1 MGYIESSLMK
11 GENVVL
17 KAQLHWAIYWL
28 PALIALL
35 GLCLLV
41 VPLDSISFFTRM
53 VCCLV
58 LFVLAGLWTLVKWG
72 GKMFVLTNKRIIEK
86 SGILQRDS
94 NELVLHKI
102 EGVNLSQSIFG
113 RLMNF
118 GTVIVTTGEVT
129 NEYAYIKGPVKFKMK
144 INEQIDKVKDEN

>member
-1 MGYIESSLMK
+1 MGYIKDSLMG
-11 GENVVL
+11 GENIVL

-35 GLCLLV
+35 GLCMLV
-41 VPLDSISFFTRM
+41 VPLGDISISTRFI
-53 VCCLV
+53 CCIV
-58 LFVLAGLWTLVKWG
+58 LLVLAGLWTLVKWG
-72 GKMFVLTNKRIIEK
+72 GKVFVLTNKRIIEK

-102 EGVNLSQSIFG
+102 EGVNLSQSILG
-113 RLMNF
+113 RLLNF

-129 NEYAYIKGPVKFKMK
+129 NEYAYIKSPMKFKMR
-144 INEQIDKVKDEN
+144 INEQIDKVKTES